1 MDPEEKIM
9 PKVSEEYIANK
20 RKSIVD
26 AAHRLCLVKPV
37 STVTMTDL
45 INETGMAQGGIYR
58 YFKDIDEVFS
68 AMLLDLRESYSIKD
82 GVDEIFAGSDKR
94 PLGDS
99 IDMIC
104 DLLADSMEK
113 ELMDIQKINFDL
125 SVMAINEPER
135 TTKILGGIKG
145 EGNLEHLISKTGEL
159 LEKAAKKGDLKPV
172 MPVEDIMKFIS
183 SAYSGIQ
190 MNCIIGACYRTSPM
204 GGYEP
209 RPLFKTLAQTI
220 RFLFGES

>member
-1 MDPEEKIM
+1 M
-9 PKVSEEYIANK
+9 PRVSEEYIANK

-37 STVTMTDL
+37 SNVTMTDL

-68 AMLLDLRESYSIKD
+68 AMLVDLRESYSIKD
-82 GVDEIFAGSDKR
+82 GVDEIFKEADKR
-94 PLGDS
+94 PVGDS

-104 DLLADSMEK
+104 ALLADTMER

-135 TTKILGGIKG
+135 TAKILGGIRG
-145 EGNLEHLISKTGEL
+145 EGNLEHMISKTGEL
-159 LEKAAKKGDLKPV
+159 LTKAAKKGELKPV

-209 RPLFKTLAQTI
+209 RPLFMTLAKTI
-220 RFLFGES
+220 RYLFGEN